1 MRGSPKP
8 IAEVRCLADVQP
20 EPVAWL
26 WKRRFARGKLNI
38 LAGQPGLGKSQITA
52 LMAAKVTRGG
62 TWPDGV
68 PCPIGNVFFICCED
82 DAADTIVPRLDAA
95 GADREKVHI
104 VDWIVEKGDP
114 GQGRRRSFDIGK
126 DSEVIRDLCKE
137 IGDVALIV
145 IDPVS
150 AYLGGADSHKTSD
163 VRAALAPLQ
172 TIAAE
177 TGACVVLI
185 SHLNKGGP
193 DASAMSR
200 VAGSGAFVAAAR
212 SAWVV
217 GPNPQDETSRL
228 LVPLKN
234 NIGDDKTGFSYR
246 IRSAV
251 LPGNIETSHV
261 EFDSLTVEVKAEDVI
276 SGGAT
281 KSPSNGAALL
291 EAMHF
296 LTVELANGP
305 QCVSELET
313 EAKNAGISWRTVQRA
328 KSKLGVRSEKDHAVG
343 GEWRWEMPG
352 GANKDRQD
360 RQHRHSPND
369 SPGGG
374 LGPDREDRQGFSSEN
389 VGGLGNV
396 GGHTHLNGSAWE
408 LF

>member
-1 MRGSPKP
+1 MTAKP
-8 IAEVRCLADVQP
+8 IAETRCLADVQV
-20 EPVAWL
+20 EPIDWL

-38 LAGQPGLGKSQITA
+38 LAGQPGLGKSQMA
-52 LMAAKVTRGG
+52 AMMAAKVTRGG
-62 TWPDGV
+62 NWPDGM
-68 PCPIGNVFFICCED
+68 PCPIGNVIFICCED

-104 VDWIVEKGDP
+104 VDWIVEKAEQ
-114 GQGRRRSFDIGK
+114 GQERRRSFDIGK

-177 TGACVVLI
+177 IGVCVVLI
-185 SHLNKGGP
+185 SHLNKGGV

-212 SAWVV
+212 SAWLV
-217 GPNPQDETSRL
+217 GANPQDETSRL

-246 IRSAV
+246 IKSAV

-261 EFDSLTVEVKAEDVI
+261 EFDLLTVEVKAEDVI
-276 SGGAT
+276 GGTAT
-281 KSPSNGAALL
+281 PSASNGAALL

-296 LTVELANGP
+296 LTGELANGARR
-305 QCVSELET
+305 VVDLKA
-313 EAKNAGISWRTVQRA
+313 EADDAGISWRTVERA
-328 KSKLGVRSEKDHAVG
+328 KSKLGVRSEKDHAAG
-343 GEWRWEMPG
+343 GEWRWEMP
-352 GANKDRQD
+352 ARADKDRQG
-360 RQHRHSPND
+360 RQHRHSPD
-369 SPGGG
+369 DKTAGGV
-374 LGPDREDRQGFSSEN
+374 PSEREGRQGLSSEN
-389 VGGLGNV
+389 VGDLGGV
-396 GGHTHLNGSAWE
+396 GGRTHLNGSAWE